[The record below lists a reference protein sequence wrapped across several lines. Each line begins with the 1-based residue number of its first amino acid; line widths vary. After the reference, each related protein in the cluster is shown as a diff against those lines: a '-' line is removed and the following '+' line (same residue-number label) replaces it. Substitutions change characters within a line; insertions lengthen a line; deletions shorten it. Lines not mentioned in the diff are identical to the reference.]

1 MWVSGNRSRAMT
13 HMAEWDRNSS
23 APPPDPHQMH
33 TQSPGPPTLTS
44 HIVPSYISE
53 LRIYVCNRNSSFG
66 AATCG
71 GSGILHTHTHMGH
84 NGAFVMDWWIS
95 SVTFSHYE
103 NVARFLLVWLLSA
116 APISTCHLPLATCST
131 PRKMPL
137 FPTFLSCQKLAAIY
151 SAAIYIFYCQLMSKV
166 VYVAARDKCAVC
178 GCLFLV
184 CHLHRHISG

>member
-66 AATCG
+66 AATCWG
-71 GSGILHTHTHMGH
+71 GGGRYSTHTHTCDTTGLSLWTD
-84 NGAFVMDWWIS
+84 GF
-95 SVTFSHYE
+95 
-103 NVARFLLVWLLSA
+103 RLLPFRITKMSLGFCLFDS
-116 APISTCHLPLATCST
+116 CLPPRSPFATCST

>member
-33 TQSPGPPTLTS
+33 TQSPGPPTRTS
-44 HIVPSYISE
+44 HIVPSYLSE

-71 GSGILHTHTHMGH
+71 GGGGILHTHTHATQRGFRYGLMD
-84 NGAFVMDWWIS
+84 FVCYLFALRKCR
-95 SVTFSHYE
+95 SVSACLT
-103 NVARFLLVWLLSA
+103 LVCRPDL
-116 APISTCHLPLATCST
+116 HLPLATCST

-151 SAAIYIFYCQLMSKV
+151 SAAIYIFYCQLMSSV

>member
-1 MWVSGNRSRAMT
+1 MTFDLTATVREFPCGVSGNRSRAMT

-44 HIVPSYISE
+44 HIVPSYLSE

-116 APISTCHLPLATCST
+116 APISICHLPLAPLPGKC
-131 PRKMPL
+131 PFFPL
-137 FPTFLSCQKLAAIY
+137 FCRVRSWLRFIRQPFTYFIVS
-151 SAAIYIFYCQLMSKV
+151 
-166 VYVAARDKCAVC
+166 
-178 GCLFLV
+178 
-184 CHLHRHISG
+184 